1 MRVLLM
7 EINQE
12 SNSFCAVKN
21 KLQNYHNCCL
31 YEGKQIFENIIG
43 KQVAVGGMLQALQ
56 EDGIE
61 IIPGLCMRANA
72 GGILEDEIYD
82 FFIGKLREYVNA
94 AGKVDGCYISLHGAT
109 QAETHEDM
117 CGDVLEEARRLLGDK
132 VVIATSYDL
141 HANITPRMFRLADI
155 ICGYR
160 TYPHVDQY
168 ETGYRA
174 AKFGNRMLRGEK
186 FHMAYGLLPMIQPAS
201 GYTTTEG
208 ALHEVLRNMFA
219 KVESGMVL
227 DISAFQ
233 MQPWLDVSCGGSAI
247 VAIGTDEDAARSAV
261 RESMEEM
268 WQIRHDMMPK
278 TVTVGDVVAAARCHE
293 DGRPI
298 VVADFSDSPNA
309 GAAGD
314 NFDIAYAVMQQAPEL
329 KVGTIINDP
338 TLADRAFSEGL
349 GSTFRAC
356 IGGTLDPQFSRAYP
370 GTFSVESL
378 HTGRYVIEG
387 PSMRFLHECIG
398 PTATLHMGNT
408 AVVVCH
414 SMATTGDPQL
424 LRHFGVEPTLCDVVI
439 VKACTSFRAA
449 YGRFA
454 GQMMVIDTG
463 CSATAQLTR
472 LPFRHLPQN
481 FYPFTDQAHPAQLEH
496 VLVK

>member
-21 KLQNYHNCCL
+21 KLEHYRNCCL
-31 YEGKQIFENIIG
+31 YEGKEILENIVG
-43 KQVAVGGMLQALQ
+43 KQVAVGGMIQALQ
-56 EDGIE
+56 EDGVE
-61 IIPGLCMRANA
+61 VIPGLCMRANA
-72 GGILEDEIYD
+72 SGILKDEIYD
-82 FFIGKLREYVNA
+82 FFIGKLREYAAA

-109 QAETHEDM
+109 QAETHEDV
-117 CGDVLEEARRLLGDK
+117 CGDVLEEVRRLLGNN
-132 VVIATSYDL
+132 VVVATSYDL

-155 ICGYR
+155 ICGYH

-174 AKFGNRMLRGEK
+174 AKFGNSMLRGEK

-208 ALHEVLRNMFA
+208 ALHEVLQNMFA
-219 KVESGMVL
+219 KVDNSLVQDM
-227 DISAFQ
+227 SAFQ
-233 MQPWLDVSCGGSAI
+233 MQPWLDVSCGGSAV
-247 VAIGTDEDAARSAV
+247 VAIGSDEGAVQAAV
-261 RESMEEM
+261 RQTMNEM
-268 WQIRHDMMPK
+268 WQIRHNMMPK
-278 TVTVGDVVAAARCHE
+278 TATVEDVIAAARRHE

-314 NFDIAYAVMQQAPEL
+314 NFDIAYAIMRQAPEL

-338 TLADRAFSEGL
+338 ALADRAFAEGL
-349 GSTFRAC
+349 GSTFQAC
-356 IGGTLDPQFSRAYP
+356 VGGTLDPQFSRSYP
-370 GTFSVESL
+370 GIFYVESL

-398 PTATLHMGNT
+398 PTATLHMGNI
-408 AVVVCH
+408 AFVVCH

-424 LRHFGVEPTLCDVVI
+424 LRHFGVEPTMYDVVI

-449 YGRFA
+449 YGKFA

-463 CSATAQLTR
+463 CSATAQLTQ
-472 LPFRHLPQN
+472 LPFRHLPRD
-481 FYPFTDQAHPAQLEH
+481 FYPFTDQEHPAQMDI
-496 VLVK
+496 VLTK